1 MTDDPKDAFDLMRP
15 REIALAVA
23 CANRIM
29 MEFLVKAGVNREELE
44 SAFRAKAGEL
54 IGRRYE
60 DNAAN
65 LLRMMGGV
73 VKPKRGA

>member
-1 MTDDPKDAFDLMRP
+1 MTRSWRPFDLMRP

-60 DNAAN
+60 DGFVTNWSASVE
-65 LLRMMGGV
+65 LIRLS
-73 VKPKRGA
+73 